1 MTTQV
6 PEASSSVEPLPAR
19 DKCILEFSRLRWKH
33 LGLKDTAILVL
44 FGLTPVAY
52 SQALMSIIDKPGAE
66 EYDAEYVR
74 RLRRLRD
81 ARRADRP
88 SRAIGFVVG

>member
-1 MTTQV
+1 MT
-6 PEASSSVEPLPAR
+6 LPAR
-19 DKCILEFSRLRWKH
+19 DRAVLAFEHAGWWKNR
-33 LGLKDTAILVL
+33 GAKDTAILVL

-52 SQALMSIIDKPGAE
+52 SQALMTIIDKPGAE

-88 SRAIGFVVG
+88 SRAIGFQIT

>member
-1 MTTQV
+1 MTT
-6 PEASSSVEPLPAR
+6 EATTAELSAR
-19 DKCILEFSRLRWKH
+19 DKSILEFSRLRWKH
-33 LGLKDTAILVL
+33 LGLKDTAIGVL

-52 SQALMSIIDKPGAE
+52 SQALQSIIDRPEAE
-66 EYDAEYVR
+66 TWDAEYVR

-88 SRAIGFVVG
+88 SRAIGFMVG